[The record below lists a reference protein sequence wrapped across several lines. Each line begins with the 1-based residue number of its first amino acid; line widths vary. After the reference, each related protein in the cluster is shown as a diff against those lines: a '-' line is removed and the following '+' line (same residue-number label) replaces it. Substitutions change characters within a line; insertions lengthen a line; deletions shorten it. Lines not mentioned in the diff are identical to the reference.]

1 MSLEE
6 VAVLSAKIFQIILVI
21 AAVLFSYRIFYM
33 ILGFGKKI
41 RFKKTKNKHK
51 FAILIPARNESQV
64 IKDIFEALKNQVY
77 DPEKF
82 DVFVVVK
89 DPADKTIEIAKS
101 YNYTAWVE
109 PNQTCKG
116 DALDSIVRH
125 IYESNLQY
133 DAFIIFDA
141 DNIPAEN
148 FLFEMNKAL
157 DAGYDIGM
165 GYRNSKNWNDGWVAN
180 SSALTFSIINTLT
193 NKGRTKLGFNNI
205 FSGTGYFIKESVIAN
220 FKCWPFK
227 TLTEDYEISLYATLN
242 NLKTTYVEKAEYY
255 DEQPSSLKQS
265 MKQRERWVKGFSQVR
280 KIYMLKIFKSLFTRS
295 GNKLSKLDQLIGV
308 LPLAITVAD
317 VSIYLLLQIA
327 FIISALAMNLS
338 PTIYIIRFCAIIS
351 AVYVILMIFTIIM
364 LVAERKR
371 INISFGSKIIC
382 VLANP
387 FFMLTYL
394 PIGIKIL
401 FSKNIGWETIN
412 HTKTSDSDN
421 EEKIAN

>member
-6 VAVLSAKIFQIILVI
+6 VAVLSAKIFQIIIVI
-21 AAVLFSYRIFYM
+21 AAALFSYRILYM
-33 ILGFGKKI
+33 ILGFGRKI

-51 FAILIPARNESQV
+51 FAILIPARNESNV
-64 IKDIFEALKNQVY
+64 ISDIFNALKDQVY
-77 DPEKF
+77 DKDKY
-82 DVFVVVK
+82 DVFVIVK
-89 DPADKTIEIAKS
+89 DPADKTIEIAKT
-101 YNYTAWVE
+101 YGFNWWVE

-116 DALDSIVRH
+116 DALDSVIKN
-125 IYESNLQY
+125 IYQKELKY

-141 DNIPAEN
+141 DNIPKEN

-157 DAGYDIGM
+157 DAGFDIGM

-180 SSALTFSIINTLT
+180 SSALTFSLINTLT

-205 FSGTGYFIKESVIAN
+205 FSGTGYFIRESVIAE

-255 DEQPSSLKQS
+255 DEQPTHLKQS

-280 KIYMLKIFKSLFTRS
+280 RIYMLKILKSLFTKS

-308 LPLAITVAD
+308 LPIALVIAD
-317 VSIYLLLQIA
+317 VSLYLLLQIA
-327 FIISALAMNLS
+327 FIISALALHVS
-338 PTIYIIRFCAIIS
+338 PTIYIIRFCAILG
-351 AVYVILMIFTIIM
+351 AVYVILMIFTIVM
-364 LVAERKR
+364 LIAERKR
-371 INISFGSKIIC
+371 IKMSFGSKLVC

-387 FFMLTYL
+387 FFMLTYI

-401 FSKNIGWETIN
+401 FTKQIN
-412 HTKTSDSDN
+412 WDVIDHTKKAET
-421 EEKIAN
+421 EKENKSN